1 MTRCGLLLT
10 WEGNCSFILENLE
23 GQVDVWT
30 KVVTFYLQFFTVTKM
45 KVCKEEPRRAFE
57 VKTRNQCYWGSYEKG
72 AEESKDTI
80 ISWKIRVSDKGDS
93 LIKHRREQK
102 SSHNLTGRHN
112 GISRIKRK
120 KKIFGLWFY
129 RLCATSVPGLC
140 WDVCFN
146 FGWSWH
152 IYSVLFSF
160 WSAFFIRK

>member
-1 MTRCGLLLT
+1 MS
-10 WEGNCSFILENLE
+10 EA
-23 GQVDVWT
+23 

-45 KVCKEEPRRAFE
+45 KVCKEALRRAFE

-72 AEESKDTI
+72 AEESKDAI

-120 KKIFGLWFY
+120 KK
-129 RLCATSVPGLC
+129 
-140 WDVCFN
+140 
-146 FGWSWH
+146 
-152 IYSVLFSF
+152 F
-160 WSAFFIRK
+160 WSLVLQIVCHFCSGTVLGCLL

>member
-1 MTRCGLLLT
+1 
-10 WEGNCSFILENLE
+10 
-23 GQVDVWT
+23 
-30 KVVTFYLQFFTVTKM
+30 M
-45 KVCKEEPRRAFE
+45 KVCKEESRRAFE

-120 KKIFGLWFY
+120 KYNFLVFGSTDCVPLLF
-129 RLCATSVPGLC
+129 RDCAGMTALILVDLGTFAQFHL
-140 WDVCFN
+140 V
-146 FGWSWH
+146 
-152 IYSVLFSF
+152 F